1 MLVASA
7 SREKK
12 IDDVGGETKNI
23 SGCKMNHRRSEV
35 IMELKN
41 NLSGVV
47 LACKEKFVTADSDP
61 KTQGWAAV
69 NNDNRHWNQREV
81 FLRVN
86 DFFLD
91 ITINGKIRTLD
102 YTLEERAS

>member
-1 MLVASA
+1 MLPQNDQRGAIIGDA
-7 SREKK
+7 L
-12 IDDVGGETKNI
+12 
-23 SGCKMNHRRSEV
+23 SGWL

-41 NLSGVV
+41 NLLGVV
-47 LACKEKFVTADSDP
+47 LACIEKFVMADSDP

-102 YTLEERAS
+102 YTLEDRAS